1 MLGPVYAGAL
11 LRHLHRGH
19 PLAPP
24 EDAGARGRAA
34 ATASAAAAA
43 AGAAASDERFGK
55 ARGLV
60 RAFGGRDNLK
70 ALDACITR
78 LRVQV
83 RDPAR
88 VDQARLKA
96 LGASGVVVVG
106 NGVQAIFGPL
116 SENMKTN
123 MEEYLHS
130 TGAEADGEPPGVAAA
145 PPVAAAAPAAHPAPG
160 APAPRR
166 RPRRCPVRARGWVAE
181 AAAPLLGALG
191 GRANLRR
198 IEAVALTRL
207 RVELVDPARLD
218 EPAAR
223 KAGVL
228 GVMQAAPGVLHLIV
242 GERADQLAAALKG

>member
-1 MLGPVYAGAL
+1 
-11 LRHLHRGH
+11 
-19 PLAPP
+19 
-24 EDAGARGRAA
+24 
-34 ATASAAAAA
+34 
-43 AGAAASDERFGK
+43 
-55 ARGLV
+55 
-60 RAFGGRDNLK
+60 
-70 ALDACITR
+70 
-78 LRVQV
+78 VQV

-88 VDQARLKA
+88 VDQAGLKA

-106 NGVQAIFGPL
+106 NAVQAIFGPL

-130 TGAEADGEPPGVAAA
+130 TGSEADGEPPGVAAA

-160 APAPRR
+160 APAP
-166 RPRRCPVRARGWVAE
+166 PAAPTSMPGAGLEAWVAE
-181 AAAPLLGALG
+181 AAGPMLDALG

-198 IEAVALTRL
+198 VEAVALSRL

-242 GERADQLAAALKG
+242 GERADQLAAALKAG